1 MMKLKDFKLFI
12 FLIFLPFLSFTQVK
26 VYGEIFEK
34 SSESA
39 LESVEIYDEFGVKL
53 AVSNSEGAYNF
64 TSPAPKLKLI
74 FFKYGYTPFKK
85 LVVLKGEKLAD
96 VLLEKSAEQLSEVQ
110 VVAAKQ
116 KLFSIKRLKD
126 VVGTAIYAGKKT
138 EVILIDNLMA
148 NLATNNSRQ
157 IYSQIVGLNI
167 YQNDDA
173 GLQLN
178 IGGRGLDPNRTSNF
192 NTRQNNYDISA
203 DVLGYP
209 ESYYSPPVESLSEIQ
224 IIRGAA
230 SLQYGTQFGGLVNF
244 ITKAPNRFKTLEVVL
259 RNTLGSNGLYTNFTS
274 LSGTHK
280 KLSYYSY
287 INYKTGNGFR
297 PNSEFESK
305 NIFSHFEY
313 AFSSQTKLE
322 VEITYLTYLAQ
333 QAGGL
338 NDSMFNNDPYQSVRS
353 RNWFQVDWLL
363 YNTKLTHN
371 FSDQTTF
378 TFNFFGLN
386 ASRSAIGFR
395 TNRVDQIDS
404 FEERDLIKGKFRN
417 FGFEPRLL
425 HSYDFLGKKAKILLG
440 AKFYKANNSSEQGP
454 GSSGSGADF
463 GFETTQYIDY
473 QSQSSYDYPN
483 FNTALFG
490 EQIIYLKDNLSITPG
505 FRLEYIK
512 TESAG
517 YYKNINLDAA
527 GNLLLN
533 ETISNA
539 ETRKRT
545 FVLFG
550 LGASYKP
557 NKHLEIY
564 NNISQNYRSVTFT
577 DISIVNPA
585 FVINPNITD
594 EKGYNLDFGLRGI
607 YNKTILYDVSVFGL
621 FYNNRIG
628 FVQKA
633 FPDGNVKSERGN
645 VGNATIYGLESLVDF
660 NLIKLFDIDY
670 DDDASFFINT
680 SLIDSKYN
688 SSDINGI
695 TGKKV
700 EFVPRVNLKTGFKFS
715 FKDFASSIQ
724 YTYMSEQ
731 YTDASNSID
740 SNLSGVIGLLPS
752 YNVLDLSTSYKYQKF
767 KIETGINNILN
778 TAYFTRR
785 ATGYPGPGIIPSPPR
800 NWYVTIELKF

>member
-26 VYGEIFEK
+26 VYGEIFAK

-64 TSPAPKLKLI
+64 TSPEPKLKLI

-338 NDSMFNNDPYQSVRS
+338 NDTMFNNDPYQSVRS

-363 YNTKLTHN
+363 YNTKLTHD
-371 FSDQTTF
+371 FSDQTKF

-417 FGFEPRLL
+417 FGFEPRVL

-463 GFETTQYIDY
+463 GFENTQYIDY

-483 FNTALFG
+483 LNTALFG

-628 FVQKA
+628 FVQKL

>member
-1 MMKLKDFKLFI
+1 MMKLKDFKIFV
-12 FLIFLPFLSFTQVK
+12 FLIFFPFISFTQVN
-26 VYGEIFEK
+26 IFGNIYDK
-34 SSESA
+34 SSV
-39 LESVEIYDEFGVKL
+39 LPLDSVEIYNEFGGLL
-53 AVSNSEGAYNF
+53 ATTNAQGRYDFTTSE
-64 TSPAPKLKLI
+64 TELKLI
-74 FFKYGYTPFKK
+74 FFKYGYKLLKTSLLFK
-85 LVVLKGEKLAD
+85 D
-96 VLLEKSAEQLSEVQ
+96 SQLEDIFLDQSVEELSEVQ
-110 VVAAKQ
+110 LVAAKQ
-116 KLFSIKRLKD
+116 KIFSIKRLKD
-126 VVGTAIYAGKKT
+126 VEGTAIYAGKKT
-138 EVILIDNLMA
+138 EVILVDNLMA
-148 NLATNNSRQ
+148 NLASNNSRQ

-209 ESYYSPPVESLSEIQ
+209 ESYYSPPAESLSEIQ

-244 ITKAPNRFKTLEVVL
+244 KTKTPNRYKKLEVVL
-259 RNTLGSNGLYTNFTS
+259 RNTIGSNGLYTNFTS
-274 LSGTHK
+274 FSGTSK
-280 KLSYYSY
+280 NLSYYTY
-287 INYKTGNGFR
+287 VNYKKGNGFR
-297 PNSEFESK
+297 PNSEFESI
-305 NIFSHFEY
+305 NIFTHFEY
-313 AFSSQTKLE
+313 AFSSQTKLA
-322 VEITYLTYLAQ
+322 VEITYLNYLAQ

-338 NDSMFNNDPYQSVRS
+338 NDAMFNNNPYQSVRS
-353 RNWFQVDWLL
+353 RNWFKVNWLL
-363 YNTKLTHN
+363 YNAKFTHN
-371 FSDQTTF
+371 FSDQTRF
-378 TFNFFGLN
+378 SFNFFGLK
-386 ASRSAIGFR
+386 ASRDAIGFR

-404 FEERDLIKGKFRN
+404 FEERDLIKGTFEN
-417 FGFEPRLL
+417 FGFEPRFL
-425 HSYDFLGKKAKILLG
+425 HSYNFLGKKAKILLG
-440 AKFYKANNSSEQGP
+440 GKFYKSSNTSEQGP
-454 GSSGSGADF
+454 GSNGFDADF
-463 GFETTQYIDY
+463 DFETDQYIDY
-473 QSQSSYDYPN
+473 KAQSFYKYPN
-483 FNTALFG
+483 LNTALFG
-490 EQIIYLKDNLSITPG
+490 EQIIYLKENLSITPG
-505 FRLEYIK
+505 FRLEHIK

-533 ETISNA
+533 ETISSA
-539 ETRKRT
+539 EIRKRS

-594 EKGYNLDFGLRGI
+594 EKGYNLDFGIRGI
-607 YNKTILYDVSVFGL
+607 YNKTISYDVSVFGL

-645 VGNATIYGLESLVDF
+645 VGNATIYGFESLVDV
-660 NLIKLFDIDY
+660 NLTKLLNINPTY
-670 DDDASFFINT
+670 GASFFANT
-680 SLIDSKYN
+680 SIIDSKYTA
-688 SSDINGI
+688 SSINGI

-700 EFVPRVNLKTGFKFS
+700 EFVPKLNLKTGLKFTY
-715 FKDFASSIQ
+715 KDFASSIQ
-724 YTYMSEQ
+724 YTFLSAQ

-740 SNLSGVIGLLPS
+740 SNLSGIIGLLPS
-752 YNVLDLSTSYKYQKF
+752 YDVLDLSFSYKYKNF
-767 KIETGINNILN
+767 KIESGINNVLN
-778 TAYFTRR
+778 FAYFTRR

-800 NWYVTIELKF
+800 NSYVTIEWKF